1 MKMKVSSWVE
11 EPRDSLRREREVARR
26 VYTVKQGHDRGS
38 GGCVRDQGGRPAV
51 NERHLRKGPPPHL
64 LYLEPIGPEG
74 KQFRM
79 RGDHP
84 HPPKP
89 PSL

>member
-1 MKMKVSSWVE
+1 MKKKVSSWVE
-11 EPRDSLRREREVARR
+11 EPRNSLRREREEARR
-26 VYTVKQGHDRGS
+26 VYPVKQGHDRGS
-38 GGCVRDQGGRPAV
+38 DQGGRPAI
-51 NERHLRKGPPPHL
+51 NHSKGPFPHL
-64 LYLEPIGPEG
+64 LYLEPTGPEG

-79 RGDHP
+79 RGDRP